1 MIEEYLERIRK
12 HDRNLGAF
20 IDVYEEDA
28 RKAAS
33 ASDMARSSG
42 HIIGPLHGI
51 PVAVKDVID
60 IEGKITTGGSM
71 VWKDRRSSLTAT
83 LVRRMVEAGMIV
95 LGKTHTVEF
104 AMGSFGTNK
113 HMGSP
118 KNPWDLEEHR
128 ATGGSS
134 AGTASAVAAGLTP
147 WGIGTD
153 TGGSVR
159 IPSAWCGL
167 TGLKNSVG
175 RISTH
180 GILPLSHT
188 LDTPGPMCR
197 SVQDAA
203 ILYRVLAGPDE
214 QDLRTL
220 IHPVED
226 PFPELKKGI
235 SGFKLVRVPDSELEN
250 VDSENLEAYDS
261 GPGNCLIDEW
271 IRKNSNKNFDL
282 GGSIAKSGKI
292 NQLIL
297 NQIIDNFKI
306 ESYEKSLDI
315 KDFDISFARGLSLE
329 DGCATITN
337 FTAYL
342 IAKGIEHSN
351 LNGTKPIKYLV
362 CGGGRKNSFLIQN
375 IKDYL
380 SNNKNISLD
389 TIDKYSYDGDY
400 VESQAFGYLAIRSFL
415 NLPISFPKTT
425 GCKTPTV
432 GGKLVKNF

>member
-1 MIEEYLERIRK
+1 MKNKLYTAIGLMSGTSMDGVDASLIRSNGIDEFTNILDKYYEYDDSLHQELI
-12 HDRNLGAF
+12 DLRNL
-20 IDVYEEDA
+20 I
-28 RKAAS
+28 
-33 ASDMARSSG
+33 
-42 HIIGPLHGI
+42 
-51 PVAVKDVID
+51 
-60 IEGKITTGGSM
+60 
-71 VWKDRRSSLTAT
+71 
-83 LVRRMVEAGMIV
+83 LV
-95 LGKTHTVEF
+95 
-104 AMGSFGTNK
+104 
-113 HMGSP
+113 
-118 KNPWDLEEHR
+118 
-128 ATGGSS
+128 
-134 AGTASAVAAGLTP
+134 
-147 WGIGTD
+147 
-153 TGGSVR
+153 
-159 IPSAWCGL
+159 
-167 TGLKNSVG
+167 
-175 RISTH
+175 
-180 GILPLSHT
+180 
-188 LDTPGPMCR
+188 
-197 SVQDAA
+197 
-203 ILYRVLAGPDE
+203 DE
-214 QDLRTL
+214 DLRKYSNRL
-220 IHPVED
+220 
-226 PFPELKKGI
+226 
-235 SGFKLVRVPDSELEN
+235 SELEREITIFHSKVVN
-250 VDSENLEAYDS
+250 EISLKYNDEIDFIGFHGQTIFHNPEKKITKQLGEGNLLSQLVNKRVIYDFRQKDLKNNGQGAPLTPIFHHLLSQNINKKYKIEFPVCFINIGGISNITKISKKNEVLEENLEAFDS

-351 LNGTKPIKYLV
+351 LNGTKPIKYLI